1 MAHLREILTFYQCDK
16 CEAKFP
22 TRQLAVDHKCA
33 KRAEALKHSHN
44 KPMPFAQQIFDEV
57 AVVVPLDYLPYNT
70 MAVSKKLYDELA
82 ASGDIVPPKTSA

>member
-33 KRAEALKHSHN
+33 KRAEALKPS
-44 KPMPFAQQIFDEV
+44 
-57 AVVVPLDYLPYNT
+57 YNT
-70 MAVSKKLYDELA
+70 QSTAIAQICDDMA
-82 ASGDIVPPKTSA
+82 ASVGSVPAGRDVTNRRIGEWERRLRAL